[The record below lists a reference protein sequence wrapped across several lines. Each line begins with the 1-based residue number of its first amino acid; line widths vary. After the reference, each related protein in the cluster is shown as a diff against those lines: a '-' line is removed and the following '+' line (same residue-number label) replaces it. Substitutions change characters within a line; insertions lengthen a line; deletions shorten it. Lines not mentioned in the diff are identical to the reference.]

1 MFEIKAC
8 EVRKCGVPTIRD
20 EQFSDEH
27 NEDIGHYGQTLI
39 RDCSYSNQ
47 KRMLTYILFAV
58 GFVLLIYGANWLVD
72 GSASLAKKYKIP
84 NIVIGLTIVALGT
97 SSPEL
102 VVNLIASFKGAADVA
117 MGNILGSNIS
127 NILLI
132 LGVSAVIYPL
142 AVNNNT
148 QWKEVPLAILAAVV
162 IGVLA
167 NDTFFDGIAISKIYR
182 SDGIVLTAFFILFM
196 YYAFGIAQKEEVQ
209 LDVPAKEYVRW
220 WSVVM
225 ILAGIASLVVGG
237 KWIVDGAVQVA
248 SMLGMSEAVISLT
261 IVAVGTSLPELA
273 TCVAAAYKKNP
284 GIVIGN
290 IIGSNIFNIFFVL
303 GISAVIRPLPFNLAL
318 NFDVAVG
325 VIASV
330 ILFVF
335 LMFPRRRILE
345 RWQGVVLLMLYV
357 GYIVLLLQREGVI

>member
-1 MFEIKAC
+1 
-8 EVRKCGVPTIRD
+8 
-20 EQFSDEH
+20 
-27 NEDIGHYGQTLI
+27 
-39 RDCSYSNQ
+39 
-47 KRMLTYILFAV
+47 MLTYILFVA

-72 GSASLAKKYKIP
+72 GSASLAKKYNIP
-84 NIVIGLTIVALGT
+84 HIVIGLTIVALGT

-127 NILLI
+127 NIFLI

-142 AVNNNT
+142 AVNNDT
-148 QWKEVPLAILAAVV
+148 QWKEVPLAILAAFV

-167 NDTFFDGIAISKIYR
+167 NDTIIDSIPVSMIYR

-196 YYAFGIAQKEEVQ
+196 FYAFSIARKEDVQ
-209 LDVPAKEYVRW
+209 QSVPVKEHTRW
-220 WSVVM
+220 LSVVM
-225 ILAGIASLVVGG
+225 IIGGIAALIAGG
-237 KWIVDGAVQVA
+237 KWIVDGAVQIA
-248 SMLGMSEAVISLT
+248 SLLGMSEAVISLT

-303 GISAVIRPLPFNLAL
+303 GISAVIRPLPFNVVL
-318 NFDVAVG
+318 NYDIIVG
-325 VIASV
+325 IIASML
-330 ILFVF
+330 LFVF
-335 LMFPRRRILE
+335 LLFPRRRILE
-345 RWQGVVLLMLYV
+345 RWQGVVLLLCYVLYV
-357 GYIVLLLQREGVI
+357 VMLLSREGII